1 MSVFNGVPDRRL
13 NTLLSSEC
21 ALFGH
26 VGAADELDTKVV
38 TQVSR
43 TFHFV
48 RHNVLHA
55 LQVVLVA
62 IHDGVVFTNIE
73 LVSHLLTEGLDRALH
88 ERLFRVHIEQAV
100 VLSSVPTDIVRA
112 LRKLFEYLQFVCGD
126 AESKANLVQR

>member
-1 MSVFNGVPDRRL
+1 MLQVSVIVVVSVFNGVPDGRL
-13 NTLLSSEC
+13 DTLLSSKC

-26 VGAADELDTKVV
+26 VGAADELDTEVV

-62 IHDGVVFTNIE
+62 IHDGMIFTDIE
-73 LVSHLLTEGLDRALH
+73 LVSHLLTE
-88 ERLFRVHIEQAV
+88 
-100 VLSSVPTDIVRA
+100 
-112 LRKLFEYLQFVCGD
+112 
-126 AESKANLVQR
+126 